1 MSTCGI
7 GIIALGGMLA
17 LMWVTSHMEVVYRKR
32 MLAAFV
38 ISMTVMLAIMYT
50 PWFRMLTQDM
60 QLVVSALVGFA
71 ASVLMLLAGGA
82 ARM

>member
-17 LMWVTSHMEVVYRKR
+17 LVWVTRHLEVVYRKR

-50 PWFRMLTQDM
+50 PWFQTLTQDL
-60 QLVVSALVGFA
+60 QLGVSALVGFA
-71 ASVLMLLAGGA
+71 ASVLMLVAGGA
-82 ARM
+82 ARL